1 MLMRKK
7 ILKILILLIFALSI
21 NKYSLNIF
29 ADSSKVKTSTIKN
42 DSTILDGEIGEWD
55 PTLSDNPNFD
65 GVTEIEGSIP
75 NENEYYTI
83 SVTVPVNMEFY
94 VLPSSS
100 SALGNFYSPTYNIK
114 NNGSKTLITQ
124 ISCFG
129 EGDNSEIGEE
139 HAPLYV
145 EKVVAKD
152 GKTQIELRLN
162 AIDNLKQNTI
172 VKDVD
177 LTNKNLENNPE
188 TLYEL
193 HANEVKGIKFEA
205 SKWDLPQ
212 IETDKESAMSNF
224 RASFIFAIKQQNT
237 GQ

>member
-1 MLMRKK
+1 MRKNK
-7 ILKILILLIFALSI
+7 IKFFILLTLALYISKYPLDIFANPS
-21 NKYSLNIF
+21 NDNSLNH
-29 ADSSKVKTSTIKN
+29 N
-42 DSTILDGEIGEWD
+42 QSTILDGEIGEWD

-152 GKTQIELRLN
+152 RKTQIELRLN

-177 LTNKNLENNPE
+177 LTNKNLENKPE

-193 HANEVKGIKFEA
+193 HANEVKGIKFAA

>member
-1 MLMRKK
+1 
-7 ILKILILLIFALSI
+7 
-21 NKYSLNIF
+21 
-29 ADSSKVKTSTIKN
+29 
-42 DSTILDGEIGEWD
+42 
-55 PTLSDNPNFD
+55 
-65 GVTEIEGSIP
+65 
-75 NENEYYTI
+75 
-83 SVTVPVNMEFY
+83 MEFY

-177 LTNKNLENNPE
+177 LTNKNLENKPE

-193 HANEVKGIKFEA
+193 HANEVKGIKFAA